1 MDRVNIG
8 GKWKEFLKKYRYVI
22 LVVFL
27 GLLLMAI
34 PNHKE
39 EQEAPE
45 ETIPH
50 VQSTEEAL
58 EEILRHI
65 SGVGDVKVLLTVAAG
80 EETLYQTDDEDTV
93 NGQGQTVRKDTV
105 IIAGT
110 DRAQQGL
117 IRQVNPVRYLGA
129 VIVCD
134 GADRAEV
141 RLAIVDA
148 VSKATGLG
156 SDKIS
161 VLKMK

>member
-58 EEILRHI
+58 EDILRRI

-156 SDKIS
+156 ADKIS

>member
-45 ETIPH
+45 ETIPP

-58 EEILRHI
+58 EDILRHI
-65 SGVGDVKVLLTVAAG
+65 SGAGDVKVLLTVAAG
-80 EETLYQTDDEDTV
+80 EETLYQTPGGLYFLYV
-93 NGQGQTVRKDTV
+93 NGGSDSVYPNED
-105 IIAGT
+105 I
-110 DRAQQGL
+110 L
-117 IRQVNPVRYLGA
+117 
-129 VIVCD
+129 
-134 GADRAEV
+134 
-141 RLAIVDA
+141 RLAKTKVNEWLD
-148 VSKATGLG
+148 TH
-156 SDKIS
+156 
-161 VLKMK
+161 